1 MPARKPRPAP
11 RHAAPRAAAGAAAL
25 ASLASSLAQPTTNP
39 DAASPTP
46 HQAPAPQRFEPDLSL
61 WWNRAVFYQVFV
73 RSFADATHGPA
84 SGDGIGDLDG
94 LLERLDDLNDARDGA
109 EPSDR
114 SLGITALWLMPIMES
129 PSYHGYDIA
138 DYKKVRADYGGNPAF
153 LRFMAEAKRRNI
165 RVILDLVPNHCS
177 WQHPWFKDAVKPA
190 SPTRDWFVWQSSKPA
205 WKGPWNQEVWHP
217 WPAARPEGPGGDLEG
232 TQGYYY
238 GIFWKGMPDL
248 NYRNPAVTDAMNDVV
263 RWWMLEEKQ
272 GGGGGVDGYRID
284 AIRHLIEEDQLQ
296 ESTPSTHRW
305 LQNFHTFYKG
315 VKKDAF
321 TVGEV
326 WAETDQV
333 VPYIGRELDSCFE
346 FHTAYATIDAIN
358 EGSRAKLDK
367 QWEENL
373 SKYPRG
379 QYSTFLSNHDQERVM
394 SRFGGGDANSSA
406 SPADAWAKSK
416 LAATLLLTSPGIP
429 FLYYGEEIGMVGK
442 KPDEDI
448 RTPMQWTSA
457 PGAGFSTADPWRPV
471 NKDAPGKNVDAQQK
485 DPQSLLNLYK
495 KLIRLRRG
503 HDALSVGTMALC
515 ETTAPQVYAFVREQ
529 PGGGAGAESK
539 FVVIAN
545 LSGKKVRDYGVKL
558 PAGFADATARVS
570 EELSGIELKKP
581 GARVWKPTDELPAR
595 GVLVIR
601 VR

>member
-1 MPARKPRPAP
+1 MPSPRPHAP
-11 RHAAPRAAAGAAAL
+11 HAARTVGAAAL
-25 ASLASSLAQPTTNP
+25 ASLAAFAHGQATTNP
-39 DAASPTP
+39 AASSPTVRQP
-46 HQAPAPQRFEPDLSL
+46 QGPGRPAFEPDLSL

-73 RSFADATHGPA
+73 RSFADAKSGPLA
-84 SGDGIGDLDG
+84 GDGIGDFDG
-94 LLERLDDLNDARDGA
+94 LIDRLDYLNDAGSHDA
-109 EPSDR
+109 
-114 SLGITALWLMPIMES
+114 LGVTALWLMPIMES
-129 PSYHGYDIA
+129 PSYHGYDIS
-138 DYKKVRADYGGNPAF
+138 DYKKVKAEYGGNPAF
-153 LRFMAEAKRRNI
+153 LRFMAEAKKRNI

-177 WQHPWFKDAVKPA
+177 WQHPWFKEALQPG
-190 SPTRDWFVWQSSKPA
+190 SPKRDWFVWQSSKPA

-217 WPAARPEGPGGDLEG
+217 WPAARPDGPGGDLEG
-232 TQGYYY
+232 SQGYYY

-248 NYRNPAVTDAMNDVV
+248 NFRNPEVTAAMNDVV
-263 RWWMLEEKQ
+263 RWWMLDERA

-284 AIRHLIEEDQLQ
+284 AIRHLIEEGQQQ
-296 ESTPSTHRW
+296 ESTAATHEW
-305 LQNFHTFYKG
+305 LQGFHKAYKA

-326 WAETDQV
+326 WADTAQV
-333 VPYIGRELDSCFE
+333 LPYIGNELDSCFE

-358 EGSRAKLDK
+358 DGARAKLDA
-367 QWEENL
+367 QWETNL
-373 SKYPRG
+373 SRYPRG

-394 SRFGGGDANSSA
+394 SRFGGGDAASTA

-429 FLYYGEEIGMVGK
+429 FIYYGEEIGMTGK

-448 RTPMQWTSA
+448 RTPMQWTS
-457 PGAGFSTADPWRPV
+457 GRTAGFSTGETPWRPV

-485 DPQSLLNLYK
+485 DPLSLLNLYK
-495 KLIRLRRG
+495 KLIRLRRE

-529 PGGGAGAESK
+529 PGGAPGAESK
-539 FVVIAN
+539 FVIVAN
-545 LSGKKVRDYGVKL
+545 LSGKKVRDYGLKL
-558 PAGFADATARVS
+558 PAGFADATAKIS
-570 EELSGIELKKP
+570 EELSGVELKKP
-581 GARVWKPTDELPAR
+581 GAQTWKPTDDLPAR